1 MNNYVTVTR
10 SGNNYTK
17 RIEIRKPDGTVA
29 GSISVTKTAK
39 KKPRRLRYNYKEISG
54 RVLRSKTSGIARQTV
69 ASARNSVTVLQR
81 MRRSGD
87 YDEREMRSAILH
99 AEAIVRV
106 AKKKMKHLL
115 EEEKAKKGGPCEG
128 EMEEKT
134 EELTEEER
142 QRAEQPVLD
151 MQALQD
157 LLEQCRELMQE
168 AMEELEDLSSMSEL
182 SEELMLA
189 RADGEMDPEDLEQ
202 LKKKHRAEELRE
214 IMEADMRYLKAMFD
228 RLARE
233 KQQQSSGVET
243 GGGGSGT
250 GGYGSDGGGVSLQL
264 GGVDVPVDTPTVDAA
279 ALVEGAYL
287 DTTV

>member
-1 MNNYVTVTR
+1 MSNYVTVTR
-10 SGNNYTK
+10 SGNKYIK

-39 KKPRRLRYNYKEISG
+39 KKNKRLSYNYKEISG
-54 RVLRSKTSGIARQTV
+54 RILRSRTSGIARQTV
-69 ASARNSVTVLQR
+69 ASARTSVTVLQR
-81 MRRSGD
+81 MRRTGD
-87 YDEREMRSAILH
+87 YDEREMQSAILH

-128 EMEEKT
+128 EIEEKT
-134 EELTEEER
+134 EEFTEEER

-182 SEELMLA
+182 SEELLLA
-189 RADGEMDPEDLEQ
+189 CADGEMDPEDLEQ
-202 LKKKHRAEELRE
+202 LKKKHRAEELRD

-228 RLARE
+228 RLAKE
-233 KQQQSSGVET
+233 KQEHSSGIGT
-243 GGGGSGT
+243 GGGSTADGCR
-250 GGYGSDGGGVSLQL
+250 SDGGVSLQL
-264 GGVDVPVDTPTVDAA
+264 GGVDIPVETPTVDAA
-279 ALVEGAYL
+279 ALAEGAYL

>member
-81 MRRSGD
+81 MRRGGE
-87 YDEREMRSAILH
+87 YEEREMRSAILH

-151 MQALQD
+151 MQALQV
-157 LLEQCRELMQE
+157 LLDQCR
-168 AMEELEDLSSMSEL
+168 
-182 SEELMLA
+182 
-189 RADGEMDPEDLEQ
+189 
-202 LKKKHRAEELRE
+202 
-214 IMEADMRYLKAMFD
+214 
-228 RLARE
+228 
-233 KQQQSSGVET
+233 
-243 GGGGSGT
+243 
-250 GGYGSDGGGVSLQL
+250 
-264 GGVDVPVDTPTVDAA
+264 
-279 ALVEGAYL
+279 
-287 DTTV
+287 

>member
-1 MNNYVTVTR
+1 
-10 SGNNYTK
+10 
-17 RIEIRKPDGTVA
+17 
-29 GSISVTKTAK
+29 
-39 KKPRRLRYNYKEISG
+39 
-54 RVLRSKTSGIARQTV
+54 
-69 ASARNSVTVLQR
+69 
-81 MRRSGD
+81 
-87 YDEREMRSAILH
+87 
-99 AEAIVRV
+99 
-106 AKKKMKHLL
+106 
-115 EEEKAKKGGPCEG
+115 
-128 EMEEKT
+128 
-134 EELTEEER
+134 
-142 QRAEQPVLD
+142 

>member
-81 MRRSGD
+81 MRRSGE

-115 EEEKAKKGGPCEG
+115 EEEKAKK
-128 EMEEKT
+128 
-134 EELTEEER
+134 
-142 QRAEQPVLD
+142 QPVLD

-228 RLARE
+228 RLAKE
-233 KQQQSSGVET
+233 KQQQSSGMET
-243 GGGGSGT
+243 GGGGT